1 MTTSSPTAFV
11 EATRDSTSVLVAIER
26 RCLRWLATRV
36 PPAINSDHLTALAL
50 AAMAGAGACYWAA
63 RLNRQWLAG
72 VVVCLAANWF
82 GDSLDG
88 TVARLRQ
95 HQRPRYGF
103 YVDHVVDCFGVA
115 FLLGG
120 LGLSGFM
127 SPLVS
132 MTLLAA
138 YFMLSIEIYLATYCL
153 RVFKLSF
160 AGVGPTE
167 LRVLIAIGSLA
178 LIGDPHVDVLGRT
191 FKLFDVGGVVAIAG
205 ILVVLSCSVASN
217 VRALYREEPIPAV
230 PSIPPVPRSKLAAGR
245 VPAGRRWLIFNAVG
259 AMGFGVQLLLVWVL
273 TSRAGINYL
282 AATIL
287 AAEAAI
293 IHNFVW
299 HSSWTWSDRA
309 AGVRQ
314 TMRRLARFNLTTGLV
329 SIAGNLA
336 VTSVLV
342 RLFGVHYLAANVIAI
357 AACSGANFI
366 LSHRVVFAPALVVV
380 AMLSAGGGAHAA
392 ELSPDAAAAFDRNVR
407 LVEARLDDE
416 RARKAPFLWIDRLPE
431 AARRETG
438 ARLAR
443 AEVVVEKLPASPGS
457 SWPGA
462 LFHHWMA
469 TSLVGGASLDRVVQL
484 MQDYDRYSE
493 VYRPTVRRSTLI
505 AHDGDTF
512 TAALQLFTKKVISVV
527 LNTEQRVAYLSVSPT
542 RMQVRSMSTR
552 IAEVRD
558 PGKAGEREVP
568 IGLDSGFLWRFNN
581 YCALEQQPVG
591 TFVQC
596 ETLSLTR
603 DTPTGLG
610 WLIGPFVTSI
620 PRESLE
626 FTLTAMRTSLQGG
639 RR

>member
-1 MTTSSPTAFV
+1 MTNSSPAAFV
-11 EATRDSTSVLVAIER
+11 EATRDSTSVLVSFER
-26 RCLRWLATRV
+26 RCLLWLAARM

-50 AAMAGAGACYWAA
+50 AGMAGAGACYWAA
-63 RLNRQWLAG
+63 RVNRQWLVG

-120 LGLSGFM
+120 LALSGFM

-160 AGVGPTE
+160 AGIGPTE
-167 LRVLIAIGSLA
+167 LRVLIAIGTLA
-178 LIGDPHVDVLGRT
+178 LIGDPHVDVLGGT
-191 FKLFDVGGVVAIAG
+191 FKLFDVGGVAAIAG
-205 ILVVLSCSVASN
+205 MLVVLLCSVANN
-217 VRALYREEPIPAV
+217 VRALYREEPIPVV
-230 PSIPPVPRSKLAAGR
+230 PPDPQSKAAPEPVR
-245 VPAGRRWLIFNAVG
+245 AGRRWLIFNAVG
-259 AMGFGVQLLLVWVL
+259 AMGFTVQLLLLWVL
-273 TSRAGINYL
+273 ASRAGLNYL
-282 AATIL
+282 AATVV
-287 AAEAAI
+287 AVEVAI
-293 IHNFVW
+293 VHNFIW
-299 HSSWTWSDRA
+299 HSWWTWSDRA
-309 AGVRQ
+309 AGARQ
-314 TMRRLARFNLTTGLV
+314 IMARLAMFNLTTGMV
-329 SIAGNLA
+329 SVAGNLA
-336 VTSVLV
+336 VTAILV
-342 RLFGVHYLAANVIAI
+342 GLFGVHYLAANVIAI
-357 AACSGANFI
+357 AACSGANFV
-366 LSHRVVFAPALVVV
+366 LSHRVVFVPALVVV
-380 AMLSAGGGAHAA
+380 AMLSIGGNLHAA
-392 ELSPDAAAAFDRNVR
+392 ELSPDAAAAFDRNVG
-407 LVEARLDDE
+407 LVEARLDEE
-416 RARKAPFLWIDRLPE
+416 RARKAPFLWIDRQPE

-443 AEVVVEKLPASPGS
+443 GEIVVEKLPPSPGS

-469 TSLVGGASLDRVVQL
+469 TALIGGASLDRVVQL
-484 MQDYDRYSE
+484 MQDYDRYSD

-505 AHDGDTF
+505 AHDGGMF
-512 TAALQLFTKKVISVV
+512 TVALQLFTKKIISVV
-527 LNTEQRVAYLSVSPT
+527 LNTEQRVAYLRVSPN

-552 IAEVRD
+552 IAEVKD
-558 PGKAGEREVP
+558 PGKAGEGEVP
-568 IGLDSGFLWRFNN
+568 IGHDSGFLWRFNN
-581 YCALEQQPVG
+581 YCALDQQDAG

-603 DTPTGLG
+603 DTPFGTG

-626 FTLTAMRTSLQGG
+626 FTLGAMRTSLHGG
-639 RR
+639 LR

>member
-1 MTTSSPTAFV
+1 MTNSSPAAFV
-11 EATRDSTSVLVAIER
+11 EATRDSTSFLVAAER
-26 RCLRWLATRV
+26 RCLLWLAARV
-36 PPAINSDHLTALAL
+36 PRAINSDHLTALAL

-63 RLNRQWLAG
+63 RVNRQWLLG

-120 LGLSGFM
+120 LALSGFM

-132 MTLLAA
+132 MALLAA

-178 LIGDPHVDVLGRT
+178 LIRDPHVDVLGGT

-205 ILVVLSCSVASN
+205 MLVVLLCSVANN
-217 VRALYREEPIPAV
+217 VRALYREEPIPV
-230 PSIPPVPRSKLAAGR
+230 VPPVPQSKVAPEPVR
-245 VPAGRRWLIFNAVG
+245 AGRRWLIFNAVG
-259 AMGFGVQLLLVWVL
+259 AMGFAVQLLLVWTL
-273 TSRAGINYL
+273 ASRAGINYL
-282 AATIL
+282 AATVV
-287 AAEAAI
+287 AVEAAI
-293 IHNFVW
+293 IHNFIW
-299 HSSWTWSDRA
+299 HSWWTWSDRA
-309 AGVRQ
+309 AGIRQ
-314 TMRRLARFNLTTGLV
+314 VMARLARFNLTTGMV
-329 SIAGNLA
+329 SVAGNLA
-336 VTSVLV
+336 VTSILV
-342 RLFGVHYLAANVIAI
+342 GLFGVHYLAANVIAI
-357 AACSGANFI
+357 AACSGANFV
-366 LSHRVVFAPALVVV
+366 LSHRVVFVPALVVLTI
-380 AMLSAGGGAHAA
+380 LSAGGGAHAA
-392 ELSPDAAAAFDRNVR
+392 ELSPDAAAAFDRHVR

-416 RARKAPFLWIDRLPE
+416 RTQRAPFLWIDRLPE
-431 AARRETG
+431 AARRETR
-438 ARLAR
+438 ARLGR
-443 AEVVVEKLPASPGS
+443 AEIVVEKLPASPDS

-469 TSLVGGASLDRVVQL
+469 TALIRGTSLDRVVQL
-484 MQDYDRYSE
+484 MQDYSRYSE
-493 VYRPTVRRSTLI
+493 VYRPAVRRSTLM

-512 TAALQLFTKKVISVV
+512 AVALQLFTKKVISVV
-527 LNTEQRVAYLSVSPT
+527 LNTEQSVAYVGVSPT
-542 RMQVRSMSTR
+542 MMQVRSISSR

-568 IGLDSGFLWRFNN
+568 VGHDSGFLWRFNN
-581 YCALEQQPVG
+581 YCALAQEAVG

-603 DTPTGLG
+603 DTPFGMG

-626 FTLTAMRTSLQGG
+626 FTLGAMRTSLQGG
-639 RR
+639 LR